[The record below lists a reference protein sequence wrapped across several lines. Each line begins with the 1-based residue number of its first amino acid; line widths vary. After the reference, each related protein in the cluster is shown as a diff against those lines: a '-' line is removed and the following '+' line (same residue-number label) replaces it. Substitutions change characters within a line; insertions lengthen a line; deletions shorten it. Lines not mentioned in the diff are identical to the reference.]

1 MNTVFAERAPPQ
13 TKSTTRKRDWEVAL
27 KIWHE
32 REFKLRSM
40 NYSCVILE
48 DFAVLQ
54 NLNFTTYVQVHKE
67 DYAAVA

>member
-13 TKSTTRKRDWEVAL
+13 TKSTTHKRNWEAAL
-27 KIWHE
+27 KIWYE
-32 REFKLRSM
+32 CELKFKNV
-40 NYSCVILE
+40 NYSCVIL

-54 NLNFTTYVQVHKE
+54 NLNFTTYVQVHEE